1 MYYIAFFDS
10 EDSNLYRSV
19 IDILY
24 RGITAEA
31 QPVTLVFATLILP
44 MTTLATLFLPSI
56 IYVLILHIKKSKKAL
71 TIVEHAMLIVYPIFT
86 NLFYIK
92 SHETQ
97 AIIEQ
102 ISLRKRP
109 ESAPGLNS
117 YLEPPTLTYTPLTPS
132 TLYTPSTPSTP
143 FRLSTVSTPSS
154 PSRTSTPFASPKL
167 KPRSKSL
174 PTMSINDKVL
184 DQPNFSLFHSN
195 ILYTFF
201 FVSTSLIL
209 GADTTLQ
216 FIRNGRIATVTMYF
230 AAVFLVNLVLWL
242 DFNYSRTKKE
252 EPARPRSWLLELM
265 EEDTLASL
273 VVAPLLWML
282 QRISCCQNNA
292 PTSAGGQ
299 DVVVEGGES
308 MMDLDTVSAVRSLA
322 GGSARLLRQ
331 APPPGRGGTQAQ
343 EAFLQGL

>member
-1 MYYIAFFDS
+1 
-10 EDSNLYRSV
+10 
-19 IDILY
+19 
-24 RGITAEA
+24 
-31 QPVTLVFATLILP
+31 
-44 MTTLATLFLPSI
+44 
-56 IYVLILHIKKSKKAL
+56 
-71 TIVEHAMLIVYPIFT
+71 
-86 NLFYIK
+86 
-92 SHETQ
+92 
-97 AIIEQ
+97 
-102 ISLRKRP
+102 
-109 ESAPGLNS
+109 
-117 YLEPPTLTYTPLTPS
+117 
-132 TLYTPSTPSTP
+132 
-143 FRLSTVSTPSS
+143 
-154 PSRTSTPFASPKL
+154 
-167 KPRSKSL
+167 
-174 PTMSINDKVL
+174 MSINDKLL

-216 FIRNGRIATVTMYF
+216 LVRNGRIATVTMYF

-252 EPARPRSWLLELM
+252 EPVRPRSWLLELM

-331 APPPGRGGTQAQ
+331 AVAARRGRKHFSMDSEDTSTTSHGPDKGIPPGGGMFILISPAPSAQ
-343 EAFLQGL
+343 SISRVAGDLGPSTSTTGPKEKRKNMKIYK